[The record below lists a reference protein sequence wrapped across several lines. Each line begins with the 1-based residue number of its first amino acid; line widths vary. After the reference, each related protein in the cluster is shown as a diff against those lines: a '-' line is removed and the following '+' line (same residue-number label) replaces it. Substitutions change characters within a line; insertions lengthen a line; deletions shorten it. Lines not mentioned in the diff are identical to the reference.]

1 MRVLGRVDRL
11 LFRDMALPLVTGTL
25 VIAMIF
31 VANDAIAIFKNFNLE
46 SVPPLAVFQLLALRL
61 PFWLGMTLPAGM
73 AMASALAVSR
83 LVRDSEVTA
92 LRAAGYPVRRLL
104 VPVLAAGAAVSVAD
118 HLVVDRLAPVSAVRY
133 RKLVSEVSLVAA
145 APRFQSNV
153 TLQLDKYTCHFGT
166 VSRKDDR
173 TVVLTDALLI
183 ERPRPQEYVLYTAA
197 SGTYAAGVWRFRD
210 SRGFWLKGERLQYV
224 RPQELVINEKVS
236 LADLFA
242 APAPD
247 EETSEALRT
256 ALENARKTGGST
268 RDLETALQQKFA
280 VPSSCMVFAL
290 VSFWLSVRFAR
301 RGAFVGLFA
310 AFAVLVLYFNSH
322 VVSAEVLGRAGWVDP
337 WLAAW
342 LPVILFGGVGLV
354 LGRRME

>member
-1 MRVLGRVDRL
+1 MTGVRKIDSLV
-11 LFRDMALPLVTGTL
+11 FRELALPLLTGTL

-46 SVPPLAVFQLLALRL
+46 SVPHLAVFQMLALRL
-61 PFWLGMTLPAGM
+61 PFWLGMTIPAGM

-92 LRAAGYPVRRLL
+92 LRAAGYPIRRLL
-104 VPVLAAGAAVSVAD
+104 VPILLAGLATSVVD
-118 HLVVDRLAPVSAVRY
+118 HLVVDRLAPLSALRY
-133 RKLVSEVSLVAA
+133 RRLVNEVSLIAA

-166 VSRKDDR
+166 ITRSDDR

-183 ERPRPQEYVLYTAA
+183 EKPRPTEYMIYTAA
-197 SGTYAAGVWRFRD
+197 SGTYSGGVWKFQD

-224 RPQELVINEKVS
+224 RPQELVINEKVR

-247 EETSEALRT
+247 EETSAALRA
-256 ALENARKTGGST
+256 ALENARKTGGSV
-268 RDLETALQQKFA
+268 RDLETALHQKLAIPAACIVFA
-280 VPSSCMVFAL
+280 VA
-290 VSFWLSVRFAR
+290 SFWLSVRFAR

-310 AFAVLVLYFNSH
+310 GFAVLVLYFNSH
-322 VVSAEVLGRAGWVDP
+322 VVSAEVLGRAGWVPP

-342 LPVILFGGVGLV
+342 LPVIVFGGLGLV
-354 LGRRME
+354 LGRRLE